1 MSDNTKIPNI
11 RSISAIARDIRSD
24 WGSKVNYA
32 AKPYLQA
39 MLSIDEHCPNY
50 GNDSGESIVRY
61 FLCNASSYRGEKA
74 KALKAE
80 LKTLCGMK

>member
-1 MSDNTKIPNI
+1 MSENTQPTL

-24 WGSKVNYA
+24 WKKVNYA
-32 AKPYLQA
+32 AKPYLEA
-39 MLSIDEHCPNY
+39 MLSINY
-50 GNDSGESIVRY
+50 NGDTFGHDTADHIVRY

-80 LKTLCGMK
+80 LKTLCGIK

>member
-1 MSDNTKIPNI
+1 
-11 RSISAIARDIRSD
+11 
-24 WGSKVNYA
+24 
-32 AKPYLQA
+32 

-61 FLCNASSYRGEKA
+61 FLCNAASYRGEKA
-74 KALKAE
+74 KAFKAE

>member
-1 MSDNTKIPNI
+1 MSDKTQN
-11 RSISAIARDIRSD
+11 RSIASIARDIRAD

-39 MLSIDEHCPNY
+39 MLSINY
-50 GNDSGESIVRY
+50 NGDTYGYDTAENIVRY

-74 KALKAE
+74 KALKSE
-80 LKTLCGMK
+80 LKIVCGFTK

>member
-1 MSDNTKIPNI
+1 MSNNTKIPNT
-11 RSISAIARDIRSD
+11 RSISAIARDIRAD

-39 MLSIDEHCPNY
+39 MLTLHENCPSY
-50 GNDSGESIVRY
+50 GADSGESIVRY
-61 FLCNASSYRGEKA
+61 FLCNASTYRGEKA
-74 KALKAE
+74 KALKKE